1 MLIQSDKLRKFLMLI
16 FMGLFLIVAI
26 QVRFNLLFMHVM
38 NDGAELAV
46 QHFMPQVVQ
55 QGILVTA
62 LLNHY
67 WLGILVMAGI
77 AALLALIDYKIA
89 MGWFVV
95 TQILVMIVVG
105 LLSTVLAVYWDHG
118 LKMGAMMPDLL
129 LIWWFQILAVMAVI
143 LVPRVTP
150 ERRWQWGMQALVVL
164 IWCLLALDRMQ
175 QNGMPLSSV
184 LGAICFGYFWWQL
197 CEQQYR
203 RHAKHWRHVLKID
216 TLI

>member
-67 WLGILVMAGI
+67 WLAILVMAGI

-129 LIWWFQILAVMAVI
+129 LIW
-143 LVPRVTP
+143 
-150 ERRWQWGMQALVVL
+150 
-164 IWCLLALDRMQ
+164 
-175 QNGMPLSSV
+175 
-184 LGAICFGYFWWQL
+184 
-197 CEQQYR
+197 
-203 RHAKHWRHVLKID
+203 
-216 TLI
+216 